1 MQFEMMSRDIPDDS
15 LSAPMSFFTSTD
27 TGTTTNRFS
36 QDLELVDMEL
46 PTALIRTCLSMPE
59 FN

>member
-1 MQFEMMSRDIPDDS
+1 MMSRDVPENS

-46 PTALIRTCLSMPE
+46 PTALIRTCLSMPAL
-59 FN
+59 N

>member
-1 MQFEMMSRDIPDDS
+1 
-15 LSAPMSFFTSTD
+15 MSFFTSTD

-46 PTALIRTCLSMPE
+46 PTALIRTCLSMYRLML
-59 FN
+59 